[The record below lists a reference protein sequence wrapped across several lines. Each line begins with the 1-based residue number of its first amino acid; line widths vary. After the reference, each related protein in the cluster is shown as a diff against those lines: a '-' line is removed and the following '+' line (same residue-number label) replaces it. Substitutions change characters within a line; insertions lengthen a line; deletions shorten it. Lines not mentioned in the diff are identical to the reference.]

1 MSRFNSDLQLS
12 LYNTHWIEHDFRYFE
27 GTDVECVLAPRA
39 KYDKANTATG
49 NLLTGEFVSSIYTHH
64 QKTVICDAPDEES
77 GGRRV
82 VAFVGGLDITN
93 GRYDTPE
100 FPLFSTLKT
109 LHKGDFL
116 SNCVPG
122 IIHSCPQMLHS
133 SLQSWAGP
141 LAFKILL
148 QLQASVP
155 IRIDIFSKNSV
166 SCKRS

>member
-1 MSRFNSDLQLS
+1 M
-12 LYNTHWIEHDFRYFE
+12 
-27 GTDVECVLAPRA
+27 
-39 KYDKANTATG
+39 
-49 NLLTGEFVSSIYTHH
+49 TGEFVSSIYTHH

-122 IIHSCPQMLHS
+122 IIHSCPEKLHS
-133 SLQSWAGP
+133 FLQSWAGP
-141 LAFKILL
+141 FAFKILL

-155 IRIDIFSKNSV
+155 IRSDIFSKNNVPCNV
-166 SCKRS
+166 S